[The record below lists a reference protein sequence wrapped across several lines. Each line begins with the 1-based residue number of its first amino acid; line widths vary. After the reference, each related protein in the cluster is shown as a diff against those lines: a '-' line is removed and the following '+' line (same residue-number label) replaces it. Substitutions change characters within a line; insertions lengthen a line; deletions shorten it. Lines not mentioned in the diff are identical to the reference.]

1 MAESRHNFW
10 NVLAAA
16 SRRDRNPGFRDALRA
31 VMRKGL
37 QWAGIIGLVNIF
49 CFVAINVLVLNQE
62 MILIPAGPGSVAPSD
77 LLLID
82 DAYVVVIS
90 LIYLWLSWSG
100 CSLRTG
106 RLVTAVALIS
116 AGAVMLYDDPVFGN
130 NLQNAGFVTMLYM
143 VAVIAIPFR
152 PWHVFALG
160 LSIVSVM
167 LSLSTL
173 GVTAVLQH
181 IPVIGVATA
190 LMTGISVLLYNNRW
204 SEYAARQQTQKAL
217 GEHRLLLRT
226 TQEVGNIGGWQMD
239 LVEGTL
245 SCTRQI
251 YRIYERPVN
260 AAFTFDALDD
270 PIDDGANATFRS
282 AVTRC
287 AQTGEPFELELPL
300 AVGDGKWV
308 EVRGDAIRRN
318 GEIVEIAGT
327 LQDVT
332 DRHAMEAEL
341 RAGRATIRSLYGAM
355 ENLLRASGRA
365 EVAMQIESV
374 VQRTLKY
381 PVASVRFFEE
391 GKLVTVDESNSGAG
405 PGGDGAYTWTACD
418 IHSETPAAEAYCTG
432 ETLRIDDTWIET
444 PGTSSGSVR
453 SAVYVPVASHG
464 VISVGSREPN
474 GISDLDVRLIEIMA
488 ANAAVVLDRTHQV
501 EALVAAKEQAEQARA
516 QAEEANR
523 LKSAFLANMSH
534 EIRTPMTSIIGFAEM
549 IGEVHAA
556 ASSPGDD
563 EADVLHFA
571 RLIEKSGRRLFDT
584 LNSVLDFSKLE
595 AGAMALEPSTVD
607 ASEAVHSAIERFR
620 GDAEESDVTLLTD
633 VPDGSVE
640 LETDAKALRRI
651 LDNLLS
657 NAVKFTPEG
666 GSVAIRLRED
676 DEWLRIEIQDTG
688 VGIDEAFIP
697 HLFEAFRQEST
708 GRDRDF
714 EGNGLGLAITHR
726 LATLMDGR
734 VDVKSIKDKGTRFTV
749 SLPLERPVTV
759 DD

>member
-16 SRRDRNPGFRDALRA
+16 SRRDRNPGFRDTLRV

-49 CFVAINVLVLNQE
+49 CFVAINVLVLNQD

-90 LIYLWLSWSG
+90 LIYLWLSWRG

-106 RLVTAVALIS
+106 RLVTAFALIS
-116 AGAVMLYDDPVFGN
+116 GGAIMLYDDPFFGH

-152 PWHVFALG
+152 PWHVLVLG
-160 LSIVSVM
+160 SSIVAVM

-217 GEHRLLLRT
+217 DEHRLLLRT

-239 LVEGTL
+239 LVEDTL

-260 AAFTFDALDD
+260 AAFTFDVLND

-300 AVGDGKWV
+300 AVGEGKWV

-318 GEIVEIAGT
+318 GKIVEIAGT

-341 RAGRATIRSLYGAM
+341 RAGRATMRSLYGAM
-355 ENLLRASGRA
+355 ENLLRASGRD
-365 EVAMQIESV
+365 EVATQIEGLV
-374 VQRTLKY
+374 RRTLKY

-391 GKLVTVDESNSGAG
+391 GKLVTVDESKSGAG

-432 ETLRIDDTWIET
+432 ETVRIGDTWIET

-474 GISDLDVRLIEIMA
+474 GMSDLDVRLIEIMA

-501 EALVAAKEQAEQARA
+501 EALVAAREQAEQARA

-556 ASSPGDD
+556 SRPDD

-584 LNSVLDFSKLE
+584 LNSVIDFSKLE

-607 ASEAVHSAIERFR
+607 ASEAVHAAIERFR
-620 GDAEESDVTLLTD
+620 GDAEESDVSLLTD

-640 LETDAKALRRI
+640 LEADAKALRRI

-666 GSVAIRLRED
+666 GSVVIRLREE

-708 GRDRDF
+708 GRDRAF

-726 LATLMDGR
+726 LATLMDGS
-734 VDVKSIKDKGTRFTV
+734 VDVKSIKNKGTRFTLR
-749 SLPLERPVTV
+749 LPLEGRATV
-759 DD
+759 DEP